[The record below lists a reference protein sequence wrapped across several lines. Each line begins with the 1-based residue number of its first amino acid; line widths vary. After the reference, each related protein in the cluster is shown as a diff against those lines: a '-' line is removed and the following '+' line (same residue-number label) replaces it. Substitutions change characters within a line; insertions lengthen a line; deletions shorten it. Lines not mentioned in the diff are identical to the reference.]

1 MRYEVTLEDRR
12 LRVDL
17 GHDGRFTVD
26 DRVVAADVR
35 ETVRGRQWSITLDG
49 ESHEI
54 TVVTHDPLRLDLDG
68 HDLRATVI
76 DERALR
82 ASRGA
87 VGIRTGRVELRAPM
101 PGLLKAVHVKEGDRV
116 DADAPLATL
125 EAMKMENEL
134 RASGSGRVQAVQV
147 SEGDTVEHGA
157 LLLVIV
163 PIEEAA
169 GGAPPAGHPG

>member
-1 MRYEVTLEDRR
+1 MRYEVTLDDRR

-17 GHDGRFTVD
+17 SQEGRVTVD
-26 DRVVAADVR
+26 DHVVAADVR
-35 ETVRGRQWSITLDG
+35 ETVRGRQWSIMLEG

-68 HDLRATVI
+68 RDVRATVV

-82 ASRGA
+82 ANRGA
-87 VGIRTGRVELRAPM
+87 VGLRTGRVELRAPM

-134 RASGSGRVQAVQV
+134 LAPSAGRIAKVRASAGAKVEAGAVLIV
-147 SEGDTVEHGA
+147 ISSE
-157 LLLVIV
+157 
-163 PIEEAA
+163 
-169 GGAPPAGHPG
+169 

>member
-12 LRVDL
+12 FRVEL
-17 GHDGRFTVD
+17 SENGRFTVD
-26 DRVVAADVR
+26 DRVVATDIR
-35 ETVRGRQWSITLDG
+35 ETVRGRQWSITVEG

-82 ASRGA
+82 ASREA
-87 VGIRTGRVELRAPM
+87 VGLRSGRVELRAPM
-101 PGLLKAVHVKEGDRV
+101 PGLLKALHVKEGDRV
-116 DADAPLATL
+116 KADAPLATL

-134 RASGSGRVQAVQV
+134 LAPSAGRIAKVRATAGEKVEAGAV
-147 SEGDTVEHGA
+147 
-157 LLLVIV
+157 LIVI
-163 PIEEAA
+163 ARD
-169 GGAPPAGHPG
+169 

>member
-1 MRYEVTLEDRR
+1 MRYEVMLDDRTV
-12 LRVDL
+12 RVEL
-17 GHDGRFTVD
+17 LPDGRFTLNDQVVD
-26 DRVVAADVR
+26 ADVR

-68 HDLRATVI
+68 HDFRATVI

-101 PGLLKAVHVKEGDRV
+101 PGLLKALHVKEGDRV

-134 RASGSGRVQAVQV
+134 LAPSAGRIAKVRATAGTKVEAGAV
-147 SEGDTVEHGA
+147 
-157 LLLVIV
+157 LIVI
-163 PIEEAA
+163 ASD
-169 GGAPPAGHPG
+169 

>member
-1 MRYEVTLEDRR
+1 MRYEVTLDDRR
-12 LRVDL
+12 IRVEL
-17 GHDGRFTVD
+17 AENGRFTVD

-35 ETVRGRQWSITLDG
+35 ETVRGRQWSITIGG

-68 HDLRATVI
+68 RDLRAAVV

-82 ASRGA
+82 ANRGA
-87 VGIRTGRVELRAPM
+87 VGLRTGRVELRAPM

-134 RASGSGRVQAVQV
+134 LAPSAGRIAKVRATAGAKVEAGAV
-147 SEGDTVEHGA
+147 
-157 LLLVIV
+157 LIVI
-163 PIEEAA
+163 ASD
-169 GGAPPAGHPG
+169 